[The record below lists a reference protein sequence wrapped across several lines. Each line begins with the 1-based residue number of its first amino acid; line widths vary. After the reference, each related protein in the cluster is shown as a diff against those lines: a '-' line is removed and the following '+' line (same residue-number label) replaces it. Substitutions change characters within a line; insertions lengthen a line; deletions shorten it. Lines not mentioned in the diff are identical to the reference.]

1 MGSIGRRPQI
11 NNIKEEPSLLGDVN
25 DIIRLLK
32 EKELINDCKVNIE
45 GLIKDRGVNLIYDD
59 TLSSNQSGYL
69 RKIDNGWV
77 IGVNKRHNTK
87 RQRFTLA
94 HEFAHFVLHKDDGN
108 NSFEDEIFF
117 RDDNL
122 TSIEYAANEFAA
134 AILMPQ
140 NLVEECINNDISDI
154 EELANKFDVSVI
166 AMKNRVVSLGYKLA
180 YE

>member
-25 DIIRLLK
+25 DIIIYLRK
-32 EKELINDCKVNIE
+32 ENLINDCVVNIE
-45 GLIKDRGVNLIYDD
+45 RLINERGVNIIYDE

-69 RKIDNGWV
+69 RKIEENWV
-77 IGVNKRHNTK
+77 IGVNKKHNSK

-94 HEFAHFVLHKDDGN
+94 HEFAHFVLHKDDSN

-117 RDDNL
+117 RDENL

-140 NLVEECINNDISDI
+140 DLIEHCISTDFSDI
-154 EELANKFDVSVI
+154 EELANKFNVSVL